1 MRMRK
6 DTISFILIQIH
17 HAIIFVKFFVINL
30 NFNANNNCFSGTL
43 NIADYVTGV
52 SGLSAD
58 LEVGDVTPI
67 ATQQYGRRRFIPLL
81 YGNDGN
87 IKFTCNINP
96 TSRDDWNK
104 ICTEFSGL
112 TGGLGMWFEIIFP
125 GDTDGYFFRGEP
137 CPMQMPDFN
146 AGEVVQGDVEIIES
160 DNEAWQ
166 TKVDVASA

>member
-1 MRMRK
+1 MAGE
-6 DTISFILIQIH
+6 IGALGV
-17 HAIIFVKFFVINL
+17 AIYYAPESAAGTCPSTGFKQK
-30 NFNANNNCFSGTL
+30 ATGATL
-43 NIADYVTGV
+43 NIADYVTGI

-67 ATQQYGRRRFIPLL
+67 ATPQYGRRRFIPLL

-137 CPMQMPDFN
+137 CPMQMPDIN
-146 AGEVVQGDVEIIES
+146 AGEVVQGDVQIIES
-160 DNEAWQ
+160 DNKGFQ
-166 TKVDVASA
+166 TKVTT

>member
-1 MRMRK
+1 MAGE
-6 DTISFILIQIH
+6 IGALGV
-17 HAIIFVKFFVINL
+17 AIYYAPETAVGTCPSTGFKQK
-30 NFNANNNCFSGTL
+30 ATGATL
-43 NIADYVTGV
+43 NIADYVTGI

-146 AGEVVQGDVEIIES
+146 AGEVVQGDVQIIES
-160 DNEAWQ
+160 DNKGYQ
-166 TKVDVASA
+166 TKITS

>member
-1 MRMRK
+1 MAGE
-6 DTISFILIQIH
+6 IGALGV
-17 HAIIFVKFFVINL
+17 AIYYAPEATAGTCPSTGFKQK
-30 NFNANNNCFSGTL
+30 ATGATL
-43 NIADYVTGV
+43 NIADYVTGI

-67 ATQQYGRRRFIPLL
+67 ATPQYGRRRFIPLL

-112 TGGLGMWFEIIFP
+112 TGGKGMWFEIILP

-146 AGEVVQGDVEIIES
+146 AGEVVQGDVQIIES
-160 DNEAWQ
+160 DNRGFQ
-166 TKVDVASA
+166 TKVIS

>member
-1 MRMRK
+1 MAGEIGALGVAIYYAPET
-6 DTISFILIQIH
+6 TINICPSTGFKQK
-17 HAIIFVKFFVINL
+17 A
-30 NFNANNNCFSGTL
+30 ASTSL

-67 ATQQYGRRRFIPLL
+67 STPQYGRRSFIPLL

-87 IKFTCNINP
+87 IKLACNINP
-96 TSRDDWNK
+96 TSRDCWNA
-104 ICTEFSGL
+104 ICDEFAAL
-112 TGGLGMWFEIIFP
+112 TDGKGMWFEIIFP

-146 AGEVVQGDVEIIES
+146 AGEVVQGEVQIIES
-160 DNEAWQ
+160 ANEGYK
-166 TKVDVASA
+166 TKITA

>member
-1 MRMRK
+1 MAGEIGALGVAIYYAPET
-6 DTISFILIQIH
+6 TINTRPTQGFKQK
-17 HAIIFVKFFVINL
+17 A
-30 NFNANNNCFSGTL
+30 SGASL

-67 ATQQYGRRRFIPLL
+67 STPQYGRRSFIPLL

-87 IKFTCNINP
+87 IKFACNINP
-96 TSRDDWNK
+96 TSRADWNA
-104 ICTEFSGL
+104 ICEEYASL

-125 GDTDGYFFRGEP
+125 GDTKGYFFRGEP

-146 AGEVVQGDVEIIES
+146 AGDPIQGEVQIIES
-160 DNEAWQ
+160 ANDGYQ
-166 TKVDVASA
+166 TKVTA

>member
-1 MRMRK
+1 MAGE
-6 DTISFILIQIH
+6 IGALGV
-17 HAIIFVKFFVINL
+17 AIYYAPETAVGTCPSTGFKQK
-30 NFNANNNCFSGTL
+30 ATGATL

-137 CPMQMPDFN
+137 CLMQMPDFN
-146 AGEVVQGDVEIIES
+146 AGEVVQGDVQIIES
-160 DNEAWQ
+160 DNKGYQ
-166 TKVDVASA
+166 TKITS